1 MHKIIISIPINN
13 GCSTDDALSL
23 LRTSFQWT
31 VITTQHTQLHTCS
44 YMYTCR
50 TTAGLYSDCFYER
63 LIYLCIC
70 LFVCLIDCL
79 LDLLAP

>member
-23 LRTSFQWT
+23 LWTSFLWT

-44 YMYTCR
+44 YMYIHVGQQQAYIVTSFMKD
-50 TTAGLYSDCFYER
+50 LF
-63 LIYLCIC
+63 IYAFVC
-70 LFVCLIDCL
+70 LFV
-79 LDLLAP
+79 